1 MSHPISLSQKSKSH
15 SIGAVTATSDCTG
28 LQAGN
33 AARLQ
38 YRQPQPSNTLPQYR
52 YVRGILRLNALSI
65 HSTKRDKARESHTTE
80 RASGG
85 SSHVTSANA
94 ELSLLCSSV
103 HKGGIGFHY
112 KSLQRQ
118 TLRLWLHALCF
129 QESPHFPSSLNQ
141 TASKQQPQSC
151 TIHNHTS
158 NKGYRTQAPDT
169 STGQKHRTQAPD
181 TSTGQK
187 HRTEA
192 PDTTRVF
199 TVHLYLLP
207 HACTTRVKDDSV
219 GSSHTCGEVI

>member
-1 MSHPISLSQKSKSH
+1 MSHPISLSQKSKSN
-15 SIGAVTATSDCTG
+15 SIGAVTAASDCTG

-33 AARLQ
+33 AVCLQ

-52 YVRGILRLNALSI
+52 YVRGILRLNAPALST

-141 TASKQQPQSC
+141 TVSNPQPHLQQ
-151 TIHNHTS
+151 
-158 NKGYRTQAPDT
+158 RLPDT
-169 STGQKHRTQAPD
+169 STGHKYWTQAPD